1 MKKVYYITSMKTD
14 LTSEYIIIYKNKIAT
29 KYFGCNLSTNRLKQ
43 IIKRDYNLKDFSLI
57 KMKTDYTILKGRGIH
72 E

>member
-1 MKKVYYITSMKTD
+1 MKTVYYITSMKTD

-43 IIKRDYNLKDFSLI
+43 IIERDYKLKDFSLRE
-57 KMKTDYTILKGRGIH
+57 MKTDYAILTRK
-72 E
+72 